1 MNSALEK
8 LSGPGKSLRS
18 EPPDAKEFTG
28 LKRSVHAR
36 LADAVRTDNSLESRF
51 DLAYNAAHSF
61 CLFPCYW
68 NECTLEPTLRH
79 RREG

>member
-28 LKRSVHAR
+28 LKRSGHAR
-36 LADAVRTDNSLESRF
+36 FADATRTDNLLESRF
-51 DLAYNAAHSF
+51 DLAYNSAIDAGIASQ
-61 CLFPCYW
+61 
-68 NECTLEPTLRH
+68 TLPRYFRPFAFFDRL
-79 RREG
+79 